1 MDIHLRFHQKRQ
13 IVRVITSSLADETLQ
28 LFIFKGKKQLVFN
41 ISCDV
46 VFNSFK
52 TLKYAQR
59 SKAIALYAA
68 VLNSTSNS
76 MHTAFNDFEEYC
88 DNLCDWY
95 NIYDKEQLKAD
106 IEDAY
111 HSQEIT
117 N

>member
-1 MDIHLRFHQKRQ
+1 M
-13 IVRVITSSLADETLQ
+13 
-28 LFIFKGKKQLVFN
+28 
-41 ISCDV
+41 
-46 VFNSFK
+46 
-52 TLKYAQR
+52 
-59 SKAIALYAA
+59 ALYAA

>member
-1 MDIHLRFHQKRQ
+1 MEEFTAYTVERI
-13 IVRVITSSLADETLQ
+13 
-28 LFIFKGKKQLVFN
+28 KGKKQLVFN
-41 ISCDV
+41 ISCDI

-52 TLKYAQR
+52 TLK
-59 SKAIALYAA
+59 IALYAA

-111 HSQEIT
+111 HNQEIT

>member
-1 MDIHLRFHQKRQ
+1 MQNQWGYQTSPKALLICFLRGNR
-13 IVRVITSSLADETLQ
+13 
-28 LFIFKGKKQLVFN
+28 
-41 ISCDV
+41 
-46 VFNSFK
+46 
-52 TLKYAQR
+52 KYAQR

>member
-1 MDIHLRFHQKRQ
+1 MQ
-13 IVRVITSSLADETLQ
+13 IT
-28 LFIFKGKKQLVFN
+28 KFN
-41 ISCDV
+41 IYGRIHSLYSRAYKRV

>member
-1 MDIHLRFHQKRQ
+1 MYPKNR
-13 IVRVITSSLADETLQ
+13 
-28 LFIFKGKKQLVFN
+28 LFANYTVERIKSKKQLVFN
-41 ISCDV
+41 ISC
-46 VFNSFK
+46 K

-76 MHTAFNDFEEYC
+76 MHTAFNDLEEYC

>member
-1 MDIHLRFHQKRQ
+1 MEEFTAYTVERI
-13 IVRVITSSLADETLQ
+13 
-28 LFIFKGKKQLVFN
+28 KGKKQLVFN

-59 SKAIALYAA
+59 SK
-68 VLNSTSNS
+68 
-76 MHTAFNDFEEYC
+76 
-88 DNLCDWY
+88 
-95 NIYDKEQLKAD
+95 EQLKAD
-106 IEDAY
+106 IKDAY

>member
-1 MDIHLRFHQKRQ
+1 
-13 IVRVITSSLADETLQ
+13 
-28 LFIFKGKKQLVFN
+28 
-41 ISCDV
+41 
-46 VFNSFK
+46 
-52 TLKYAQR
+52 
-59 SKAIALYAA
+59 
-68 VLNSTSNS
+68 

-88 DNLCDWY
+88 D

>member
-1 MDIHLRFHQKRQ
+1 MQNQWGYQTSPKALLICFLRGNRK
-13 IVRVITSSLADETLQ
+13 
-28 LFIFKGKKQLVFN
+28 
-41 ISCDV
+41 V

-52 TLKYAQR
+52 ILKYAQR

>member
-1 MDIHLRFHQKRQ
+1 MEEFTAYTVERI
-13 IVRVITSSLADETLQ
+13 
-28 LFIFKGKKQLVFN
+28 KGKKQLVFN

-52 TLKYAQR
+52 TLK
-59 SKAIALYAA
+59 
-68 VLNSTSNS
+68 
-76 MHTAFNDFEEYC
+76 
-88 DNLCDWY
+88 LCDWY

>member
-1 MDIHLRFHQKRQ
+1 MQ
-13 IVRVITSSLADETLQ
+13 IT
-28 LFIFKGKKQLVFN
+28 KFN
-41 ISCDV
+41 IYGRIHS
-46 VFNSFK
+46 
-52 TLKYAQR
+52 LYR

-68 VLNSTSNS
+68 VLNSTSNL